1 VANRSVIPD
10 KTRRWDTDE
19 RGRGVADATAILPRI
34 EALAE
39 HATRPDW
46 VTEDATAHLW
56 PHFERAIAA
65 EGSPWRA
72 AHHDVDGEGRLV
84 IELEHVGADERLR
97 AEGRADAFAL
107 IGQVAEATT
116 FVRVAD
122 PDDGAATA
130 DRSLVVI
137 DVVTGM
143 LDDETAFLSHG
154 HTIRL
159 RITATSAR

>member
-1 VANRSVIPD
+1 MANDVDTPD
-10 KTRRWDTDE
+10 TTRRWDTDE
-19 RGRGVADATAILPRI
+19 RGRGVADAAAVAPRI

-39 HATRPDW
+39 HARRPEW

-56 PHFERAIAA
+56 HHVERAIEA

-72 AHHDVDGEGRLV
+72 MGHEVDEEGRLV
-84 IELEHVGADERLR
+84 IELEHAGAGERLG

-107 IGQVAEATT
+107 IGRIAEAST

-122 PDDGAATA
+122 LGDGAATG
-130 DRSLVVI
+130 DRARVVI

-143 LDDETAFLSHG
+143 LDDETAFASHG
-154 HTIRL
+154 HTVRL
-159 RITATSAR
+159 RITAR